1 MAEHYTNV
9 QAIALCQT
17 CNLLNYTLLTQ
28 LFLQFAK
35 KILTPILPA
44 ICEED
49 THTSCNLDHFLPF
62 FSRTRDCHNI
72 FYFKVHLANI
82 NRNITRFS
90 NRTRDYVQIT

>member
-72 FYFKVHLANI
+72 FILKCTWL
-82 NRNITRFS
+82 T
-90 NRTRDYVQIT
+90 